1 MKFRIIFTTLLIPI
15 IGISQDYFP
24 FQKSWATWIIGENWY
39 QGGSFG
45 YQYTMKEDTVINDT
59 LFSKI
64 FKTNID
70 SNFNYSN
77 NDLIGYLY
85 EDSTRKVFYKGF
97 VPPLSTELNTF
108 LLYDFSLKE
117 NDSIIYPFSVN
128 FNGSTFTLKVSKID
142 SIEIN
147 GTYRKRF
154 VFDQA
159 ACFFENW
166 IEGIGSDVSLFGPIT
181 HCFEGGPGT
190 ACYFDSNLQ
199 YSFYGL
205 SFISYCFSVSVEEE
219 INRNP
224 TFNISQ
230 DKYSI
235 FVNPI
240 NSFTKFSVE
249 IWTIEGKLLQAYK
262 GKIGDQKFTIPTNSG
277 MYILKLIDQNG
288 KTETEK
294 IIKN

>member
-1 MKFRIIFTTLLIPI
+1 MPI

-24 FQKSWATWIIGENWY
+24 LQKSWATWIIGENWKE
-39 QGGSFG
+39 GGSFG
-45 YQYTMKEDTVINDT
+45 YQYTMKEDTLINDT

-64 FKTNID
+64 FRTNID
-70 SNFNYSN
+70 SNFNYSIS
-77 NDLIGYLY
+77 DLIGYLH
-85 EDSTRKVFYKGF
+85 EDSTKKIFYKGY
-97 VPPLSTELNTF
+97 VPPLSLELNTF

-128 FNGSTFTLKVSKID
+128 FYDSTFTLKASKID

-147 GTYRKRF
+147 GTFRKRI

-159 ACFFENW
+159 ACFRENW
-166 IEGIGSDVSLFGPIT
+166 IEGIGSDVSLFGPVT
-181 HCFEGGPGT
+181 HCFEGGPST

-199 YSFYGL
+199 YSFWWGNG
-205 SFISYCFSVSVEEE
+205 SISNCFSVAVEEE
-219 INRNP
+219 INRKP

-235 FVNPI
+235 FVNHI
-240 NSFTKFSVE
+240 NNFTKFSVE
-249 IWTIEGKLLQAYK
+249 IWTIDGKLLQSSQ
-262 GKIGDQKFTIPTNSG
+262 GRFGSQKFIIPSNYG
-277 MYILKLIDQNG
+277 IYILRVIDQEG
-288 KTETEK
+288 KTEIKK